1 MCVKLQR
8 KRKKKDLFIKAN
20 HLVYIVPTLYG
31 SQIYADSQ
39 QILFLQEH
47 VTGER
52 ILQVTFLAEQKREYD
67 SQR

>member
-1 MCVKLQR
+1 M
-8 KRKKKDLFIKAN
+8 KAN
-20 HLVYIVPTLYG
+20 HLVYIVPTWYG